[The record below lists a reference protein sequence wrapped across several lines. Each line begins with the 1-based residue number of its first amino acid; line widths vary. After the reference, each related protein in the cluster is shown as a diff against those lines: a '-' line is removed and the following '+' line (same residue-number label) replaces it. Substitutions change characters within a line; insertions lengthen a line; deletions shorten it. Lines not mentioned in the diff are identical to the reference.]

1 MNPGIA
7 TKQGYVLIEF
17 LTGTG
22 EELVRLGSKSLVSL
36 NFHFVDLDT
45 RGSFM

>member
-7 TKQGYVLIEF
+7 TKQGYVLTKF

-22 EELVRLGSKSLVSL
+22 ENPVPIVGEIDYTTILLSNIVC
-36 NFHFVDLDT
+36 
-45 RGSFM
+45 

>member
-22 EELVRLGSKSLVSL
+22 ENPVPIVGEIGFKKRSLFEFSI
-36 NFHFVDLDT
+36 
-45 RGSFM
+45 SFCRP